1 MDELLARFFDLLVGR
16 ATGPLHLRLV
26 IQPMMAAFL
35 AIRAGARDAR
45 DGRTPFGFAVLVGRG
60 HRADL
65 MREAWSDV
73 ATLFL
78 AALVI
83 DALYQ
88 IIEFHWVYL
97 VQSLV
102 VAALISFP
110 TYLVLRGPTTRV
122 LRRWSPTRRSSS
134 DSKS

>member
-1 MDELLARFFDLLVGR
+1 MDELFARSFDLLVGR

-45 DGRTPFGFAVLVGRG
+45 HGRAPFGFAVLVGRG

-65 MREAWSDV
+65 VREAWNDV

-78 AALVI
+78 AAFVI

-88 IIEFHWVYL
+88 IIEFHWVYV

-102 VAALISFP
+102 VAAMISFP

-122 LRRWSPTRRSSS
+122 LRRLSPTRQIPS
-134 DSKS
+134 DGEG

>member
-1 MDELLARFFDLLVGR
+1 MDELFARAWDLLIGR

-26 IQPMMAAFL
+26 IQPMVAAFL
-35 AIRAGARDAR
+35 AMRAGARDAQS
-45 DGRTPFGFAVLVGRG
+45 GRTPFGWDVLVGRG

-65 MREAWSDV
+65 LREGWNDV

-78 AALVI
+78 AAFVI

-97 VQSLV
+97 GQALV
-102 VAALISFP
+102 VAALVALP
-110 TYLVLRGPTTRV
+110 TYLLVRGPTNRILRLWSRKTRN
-122 LRRWSPTRRSSS
+122 
-134 DSKS
+134 

>member
-1 MDELLARFFDLLVGR
+1 MDELFARALDLLVGR

-35 AIRAGARDAR
+35 AMRAGARDAR
-45 DGRTPFGFAVLVGRG
+45 DGRTPFGWAVLVGRG
-60 HRADL
+60 HRTDL
-65 MREAWSDV
+65 LREGWNDV

-78 AALVI
+78 AAFVI

-97 VQSLV
+97 GQALV
-102 VAALISFP
+102 VAALVALP
-110 TYLVLRGPTTRV
+110 TYLLVRGPTNRI
-122 LRRWSPTRRSSS
+122 LRLWSRKMRN
-134 DSKS
+134 

>member
-1 MDELLARFFDLLVGR
+1 MDELFARAWELLVGR

-35 AIRAGARDAR
+35 AMRAGARDAR
-45 DGRTPFGFAVLVGRG
+45 DGRTPFGWAVLVGRG
-60 HRADL
+60 HRTDL
-65 MREAWSDV
+65 LREGWNDV

-78 AALVI
+78 AAFVI

-97 VQSLV
+97 GQALV
-102 VAALISFP
+102 VAALVALP
-110 TYLVLRGPTTRV
+110 TYLLVRGPTNRV
-122 LRRWSPTRRSSS
+122 LRLWSRTTRS
-134 DSKS
+134 